1 MHLYLWDW
9 KLSRRQFNNMYQKTK
24 IFIAVDSLIPLL
36 GIKPK
41 EIVCNI
47 HNVLCTMMF
56 IEVLLKIVKIRNSLD
71 I

>member
-1 MHLYLWDW
+1 
-9 KLSRRQFNNMYQKTK
+9 MYQKTK